1 MLVRYFAKRLIYMVF
16 VFLVISLLI
25 FLIYKMVP
33 GDPVMRF
40 MDPEDQR
47 LPPEIKQIIYDEISA
62 RLGLDRPLHIQ
73 YIRWLGNILQGDFG
87 ISLIH
92 SRPVLAVL
100 RGPILVTLQ
109 MNLIIMIIVFL
120 VSVPLGVTTAIKK
133 GSIYDNTAQTVTL
146 LGFSIPIFITAIV
159 AIMVFSVWLNLTPV
173 SGFGDP
179 MFLIN
184 NPDATSWQIF
194 LDRVPFLILP
204 IGVLSFASL
213 AGLSRI
219 VRATMIDA
227 MSQDYVRTA
236 RAKGLR
242 EGAVIWSHAFRNSMI
257 PFVTTLIGWILS
269 LLSGSIVIETIFG
282 INGMGR
288 AFIGAIMS
296 QDYNMALAIQM
307 IFTAIILVGYIILDF
322 LYLLVDPRVRLD

>member
-1 MLVRYFAKRLIYMVF
+1 MIF
-16 VFLVISLLI
+16 VFLIISLLI
-25 FLIYKMVP
+25 FSIYKMVP

-47 LPPEIKQIIYDEISA
+47 LPPEIREVIYNEIVA

-73 YIRWLGNILQGDFG
+73 YLRWLGNILRGDFG

-92 SRPVLAVL
+92 SRAVLAVL
-100 RGPILVTLQ
+100 RGPMLVTVQ
-109 MNLIIMIIVFL
+109 MNIIIMFIVFL
-120 VSVPLGVTTAIKK
+120 ISVPLGVTTAIKK
-133 GSIYDNTAQTVTL
+133 GSVYDSAAQTVTL
-146 LGFSIPIFITAIV
+146 FGFSIPIFITAIV
-159 AIMVFSVWLNLTPV
+159 AIMIFAVWLGLTPV

-184 NPDATSWQIF
+184 NPEATAWQIF
-194 LDRVPFLILP
+194 VDRIPFMILP

-213 AGLSRI
+213 AQLSRV

-257 PFVTTLIGWILS
+257 PFVTILIGWILS
-269 LLSGSIVIETIFG
+269 LLSGSFVIETIFG

-288 AFIGAIMS
+288 LFIVSIMS

-307 IFTAIILVGYIILDF
+307 IFTAIILVGYIVLDF
-322 LYLLVDPRVRLD
+322 LYVVVDPRVRLD

>member
-1 MLVRYFAKRLIYMVF
+1 MIF
-16 VFLVISLLI
+16 VFLIISLLI
-25 FLIYKMVP
+25 FAIYMMVP

-47 LPPEIKQIIYDEISA
+47 LPPDIKEIIYNEIRA
-62 RLGLDRPLHIQ
+62 RLGLDRPVHIQ
-73 YIRWLGNILQGDFG
+73 YIRWLSNILQGDFG
-87 ISLIH
+87 ISMIH
-92 SRPVLAVL
+92 SRAVTSVL

-109 MNLIIMIIVFL
+109 MNLIIMFIVFL
-120 VSVPLGVTTAIKK
+120 ISVPLGVTTAIKK
-133 GSIYDNTAQTVTL
+133 GTIYDNTAQTVTL
-146 LGFSIPIFITAIV
+146 LGFSIPVFITAIV
-159 AIMVFSVWLNLTPV
+159 AIMIFSVWLSLTPV

-179 MFLIN
+179 MFLIE
-184 NPDATSWQIF
+184 NPDATSWEIF
-194 LDRVPFLILP
+194 LDRVPYLILP
-204 IGVLSFASL
+204 VGVLSFASL

-257 PFVTTLIGWILS
+257 PFVTSLVGWILS

-288 AFIGAIMS
+288 AFITSIMS

-307 IFTAIILVGYIILDF
+307 IFTVIILVGYIVLDF
-322 LYLLVDPRVRLD
+322 LYLVVDPRVRLD

>member
-1 MLVRYFAKRLIYMVF
+1 MLLRYFIKRLIYMVV
-16 VFLVISLLI
+16 VFLIISLLI
-25 FLIYKMVP
+25 FAIYMMVP

-47 LPPEIKQIIYDEISA
+47 LPPDIKEIIYNEIRA
-62 RLGLDRPLHIQ
+62 RLGLDRPVHIQ

-87 ISLIH
+87 ISMIH
-92 SRPVLAVL
+92 NRPVIAVL
-100 RGPILVTLQ
+100 RGPIMVTLQ
-109 MNLIIMIIVFL
+109 MNLIIMFIVFL

-133 GSIYDNTAQTVTL
+133 GTIYDNSAQTVTL
-146 LGFSIPIFITAIV
+146 LGFSIPVFITAIV
-159 AIMVFSVWLNLTPV
+159 AIMIFSVWLNLTPV

-184 NPDATSWQIF
+184 NPDASSWEIF

-204 IGVLSFASL
+204 VGVLSFASL

-257 PFVTTLIGWILS
+257 PFVTSLVGWILS
-269 LLSGSIVIETIFG
+269 LLSGSIVIESIFG

-288 AFIGAIMS
+288 AFVGSIMS

-307 IFTAIILVGYIILDF
+307 IFTAIILVGYIVLDF
-322 LYLLVDPRVRLD
+322 LYLVVDPRVRLD

>member
-1 MLVRYFAKRLIYMVF
+1 
-16 VFLVISLLI
+16 
-25 FLIYKMVP
+25 
-33 GDPVMRF
+33 
-40 MDPEDQR
+40 
-47 LPPEIKQIIYDEISA
+47 
-62 RLGLDRPLHIQ
+62 
-73 YIRWLGNILQGDFG
+73 
-87 ISLIH
+87 
-92 SRPVLAVL
+92 
-100 RGPILVTLQ
+100 
-109 MNLIIMIIVFL
+109 
-120 VSVPLGVTTAIKK
+120 
-133 GSIYDNTAQTVTL
+133 
-146 LGFSIPIFITAIV
+146 
-159 AIMVFSVWLNLTPV
+159 
-173 SGFGDP
+173 

-184 NPDATSWQIF
+184 NPDATAWQIF
-194 LDRVPFLILP
+194 VDRIPFLILP
-204 IGVLSFASL
+204 VGVLSFASL

-269 LLSGSIVIETIFG
+269 LLSGSIVIETLFG

-288 AFIGAIMS
+288 AFINAIMS